1 MTIPPSP
8 HPLPPKKTERPFL
21 FFFFSVWYNK
31 KNTNIININKV

>member
-21 FFFFSVWYNK
+21 FFFSVWYNK